1 MSEIRF
7 PKPFA
12 HRFRLSTGVPL
23 DSGHLGLWLVC
34 YYEPGFQM
42 RFGNNGYNREF
53 CDTVD
58 TMYRAP
64 PFLSLA
70 SVLAVVAALTILIY
84 FPFAIMKQKQKNSP
98 YGSSSSMAR
107 YSGAFKLAIAT
118 IAAILTVLVMI
129 FISLREQELG
139 TRNFVPIF
147 DFRGFYITKGWAFYV
162 EAIVALIL
170 LVLSMLSLVENNRTG
185 EPGTEIIKAQPYPA
199 PYNLQQAERQ
209 QSAAPQLAT
218 LPRRHTRNEYVDS
231 PSNHNLRPPHSS
243 QNSISGQ
250 ADGFAQSAYSGV

>member
-1 MSEIRF
+1 MLRF
-7 PKPFA
+7 
-12 HRFRLSTGVPL
+12 
-23 DSGHLGLWLVC
+23 
-34 YYEPGFQM
+34 
-42 RFGNNGYNREF
+42 NGGYGREF
-53 CDTVD
+53 CDMVD
-58 TMYRAP
+58 TMFRTP

-98 YGSSSSMAR
+98 YSSSSSVTR
-107 YSGAFKLAIAT
+107 YAGAFKLAIAT
-118 IAAILTVLVMI
+118 VSAILTVLVMI
-129 FISLREQELG
+129 FISVREQELG
-139 TRNFVPIF
+139 TRDLIPIYN
-147 DFRGFYITKGWAFYV
+147 FRGFWVTKGWAFYL
-162 EAIVALIL
+162 EAIVALL
-170 LVLSMLSLVENNRTG
+170 LLLLAMLSLMENNRSG
-185 EPGTEIIKAQPYPA
+185 ELDQPVDVIKQQAYPA

-209 QSAAPQLAT
+209 HPGGAQATT